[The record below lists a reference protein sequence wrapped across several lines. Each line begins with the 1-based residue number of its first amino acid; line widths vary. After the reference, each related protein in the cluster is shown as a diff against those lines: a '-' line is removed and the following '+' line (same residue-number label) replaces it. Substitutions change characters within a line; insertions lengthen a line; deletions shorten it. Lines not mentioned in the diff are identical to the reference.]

1 MDMPNKDKL
10 STQLNGRKIF
20 VIGPQRLLNR
30 LLVFYLEATTGATC
44 IEGGDHKVYDPAQHD
59 GDQTLLFLIDCKG
72 RDIDSFLLEFEPLKE
87 MVNSQHHVAPFNVN
101 PDLGEEEKALEH
113 GIRGFFYERETLEQL
128 EKGIRVIFSDELW
141 VSREILT
148 KHILYSTGRKPQ
160 TKNTSPVLT
169 AREHE
174 ILTLIAAGAKNDAIA
189 DKLCISPNTVRTHI
203 YNIFKKINVP
213 NRLQAALWAV
223 QNL

>member
-1 MDMPNKDKL
+1 MDMSNKDKL
-10 STQLNGRKIF
+10 STLLNGRKIF

-30 LLVFYLEATTGATC
+30 LLVYYLEAATGATC
-44 IEGGDHKVYDPAQHD
+44 IEGGDHEVYNPLHHD
-59 GDQTLLFLIDCKG
+59 GDMRLLFLIDCKG
-72 RDIDSFLLEFEPLKE
+72 RDMDSFLLEFEPLKK
-87 MVNSQHHVAPFNVN
+87 MINSKHYVAPFSVN

-113 GIRGFFYERETLEQL
+113 GIRGFFYEQETLEQL

-148 KHILYSTGRKPQ
+148 KHILNSTGRKPQ
-160 TKNTSPVLT
+160 TKKTSPVLT
-169 AREHE
+169 AREYE
-174 ILTLIAAGAKNDAIA
+174 ILTLIAAGAKNEEIA
-189 DKLCISPNTVRTHI
+189 NNLYISPNTVRTHI

>member
-1 MDMPNKDKL
+1 MDKSDQDKFT
-10 STQLNGRKIF
+10 TQLEGRTIII
-20 VIGPQRLLNR
+20 IGPQRLLNR
-30 LLVFYLEATTGATC
+30 LLLFYIQSTTGASC
-44 IEGGDHKVYDPAQHD
+44 IEGGDHHVYDPSRHND
-59 GDQTLLFLIDCKG
+59 GQKMLFMIDCLG
-72 RDIDSFLLEFEPLKE
+72 RDIESFLLELEPLKKA
-87 MVNSQHHVAPFNVN
+87 VDTQHYIAPFNVN

-113 GIRGFFYERETLEQL
+113 GIRGFFYEHETLEQL

-148 KHILYSTGRKPQ
+148 KHILNGAAPKPQ
-160 TKNTSPVLT
+160 AKKTSSILT

-174 ILTLIAAGAKNDAIA
+174 ILTLIAAGAKNEEIA
-189 DKLCISPNTVRTHI
+189 ASLFISPNTVRTHI

-223 QNL
+223 KNL

>member
-1 MDMPNKDKL
+1 MSNKDKL
-10 STQLNGRKIF
+10 PTQLNGRKIF

-44 IEGGDHKVYDPAQHD
+44 IESGDHEVYDPAHHD
-59 GDQTLLFLIDCKG
+59 GNQTLLFLIDCKG
-72 RDIDSFLLEFEPLKE
+72 RDIDSFLVEFEPLKK
-87 MVNSQHHVAPFNVN
+87 MVHSQHYVAPFNVN

-113 GIRGFFYERETLEQL
+113 GIRGFFYEQETLEQL
-128 EKGIRVIFSDELW
+128 EKGIRVIFSGELW

-148 KHILYSTGRKPQ
+148 KHILNSTGRNPQ
-160 TKNTSPVLT
+160 TKKTPSVLT

-174 ILTLIAAGAKNDAIA
+174 ILTLIAAGAKNEEIA
-189 DKLCISPNTVRTHI
+189 DNLYISPNTVRTHI